1 MPKVSQVAK
10 CSDIFPEIEGESI
23 SDRRVR
29 YWRCLRQAGRMKYS
43 KALKTER
50 VTLTQTQISA
60 AIRSLVSQIET
71 LSQRIDQLER
81 RQPKAKSTKG

>member
-43 KALKTER
+43 KPLKTER
-50 VTLTQTQISA
+50 VTITQVSA
-60 AIRSLVSQIET
+60 LVRKLVSQIET
-71 LSQRIDQLER
+71 LSQRIDQLEK
-81 RQPKAKSTKG
+81 RQPKSKSTKG